1 LDELYVWLT
10 HIINQT
16 SQEVTQESENYYEDN
31 INHLLLNVLLGGH
44 AVYRLIHV
52 NSTNRKLFIDSLFN
66 YSTMGTDPY
75 FVGLGVYLTCK
86 IIRITRSFELLFEW
100 YGKNATVA
108 IYVDIQTIRSNER
121 RLSVVI

>member
-1 LDELYVWLT
+1 MVA
-10 HIINQT
+10 QK
-16 SQEVTQESENYYEDN
+16 SESDYEDN